1 MHFKFAFALFI
12 FISAF
17 SQNLRAQ
24 EKITGPLINDFGA
37 TYTVSK
43 LDIPIDVSQTYKVV
57 FDISKSPENPSEL
70 NPYFNTVARFL
81 NMNHAAGVP
90 QNQLKPVLVIHGSAA
105 FSLLNNEFHKEKYG
119 VDNPNI
125 ELLEQLYKLNIPVV
139 LCGQTAGARDITSE
153 KRWQHTQLALSAM
166 NALIYYQN
174 LDYALISF

>member
-1 MHFKFAFALFI
+1 MRFKYAFALFI
-12 FISAF
+12 FISVF

-24 EKITGPLINDFGA
+24 EKITGSLITNFGS
-37 TYTVSK
+37 TYTVPK
-43 LDIPIDVSQTYKVV
+43 LDIPLDITQTYEVV

-70 NPYFNTVARFL
+70 NPYLNTVARFL

-90 QNQLKPVLVIHGSAA
+90 QNQLKPALVIHGSAA
-105 FSLLNNEFHKEKYG
+105 FSLLKNDFYKEKYG

-125 ELLEQLYKLNIPVV
+125 ELLEQLHKLKIPVV

-174 LDYALISF
+174 LNYALISF